1 MPTKPNKTNGLQFGK
16 IYHIFNKAL
25 GSELLFSSEK
35 DYHFFLQK
43 LKRFITPYAR
53 IFSYCLIPNHF
64 HLLIQAK
71 EEEEISFKSHSLKN
85 LDNEKIFTQKFSDL
99 FNSYSKSY
107 NKAYDRKGRLFLY
120 SFKHI
125 EVIREDYLVYLICY
139 IHRNPIHHGL
149 TFNYEDWKYSSY
161 NTFLSNKPTQIER
174 EYILDIFGSRNEFVN
189 FHNLNK
195 TKRGLKEFI
204 IE

>member
-1 MPTKPNKTNGLQFGK
+1 
-16 IYHIFNKAL
+16 
-25 GSELLFSSEK
+25 LFRSEK

>member
-1 MPTKPNKTNGLQFGK
+1 MLKKPNKTNGLQFGK

-25 GSELLFSSEK
+25 GSELLFRSEK

-71 EEEEISFKSHSLKN
+71 EEEEISFKSYSLKN

>member
-16 IYHIFNKAL
+16 VYHIFNKAI
-25 GSELLFSSEK
+25 GSERLFRTET

-43 LKRFITPYAR
+43 LKRFITPYAKML
-53 IFSYCLIPNHF
+53 SYCLIPNHF
-64 HLLIQAK
+64 HLLVQLK
-71 EEEEISFKSHSLKN
+71 EEEEITFRNFDLISSEP
-85 LDNEKIFTQKFSDL
+85 EKIFIQRFSDL

-120 SFKHI
+120 SFKRI
-125 EVIREDYLVYLICY
+125 EVSKEDYLIYLICY

-149 TFNYEDWKYSSY
+149 TFNYEDWKYTSY
-161 NTFLSNKPTQIER
+161 NAFLSNKPTEIER
-174 EYILDIFGSRNEFVN
+174 DYILDLFGSKKEFVN